1 MLQGRLALQRR
12 PNSRDHWQWSTY
24 NEKATSVE
32 LLRMGSLQ
40 QSSPVVNPLESI
52 EAPVSAV
59 ASVNPLTEGRYRW
72 LDAIWFQLL
81 VSAIIGFMFA
91 LLVMGS
97 EPVNPRNIDWLG
109 EDGCG
114 YYVAWELLRQDPH
127 WHWPLM
133 YTNRMGYPIGDS
145 VALVDV
151 NPWLALPGKV
161 FSSVLP
167 EPFQYFGIQ
176 AAIAYALQLFF
187 ALRLFRI
194 CQRDNYLGIWTAAL
208 FFLIAPPLTFRL
220 KFHYTLANHWLLL
233 AALIVFFQAQQEVPT
248 AVRRFVVSALMLA
261 GIAMA
266 TNPYIAFQVVA
277 VLAAALLSLLW
288 KGKITLLHSAGFMA
302 AMGVVCVIVA
312 YVLGFI
318 IPGGKGYGGAGYR
331 IFSMNLLAPFNPSW
345 FGSIIFPSLVPKL
358 ERGQYEGYVY
368 LGAGVIVLAL
378 IVATVALFQ
387 RSKLKVIDKRWAIP
401 LLLCCVCLT
410 LTALTTKVIAG
421 NRVLVDVDPQ
431 QVLSRF
437 LAPLRSSGRLFWLP
451 YYTILAALLA
461 APYLFMRRARAN
473 ALLAC
478 LLVLQF
484 ADTAPLRRWVY
495 AGLHEPFPKP
505 LKSPVWHQLGSAYEN
520 LIVLPAWQC
529 GARLTPGW
537 VPGDRIFG
545 YLATEQRMAI
555 NSYYSA
561 RYVKEG
567 MEYHC
572 KNPGTNLLNFPL
584 SPDSAYVITPSL
596 AAQVEQNP
604 TGKGKCHDVD
614 GFILCLPTTDFGLPP
629 RTREQGADA
638 TN

>member
-1 MLQGRLALQRR
+1 MGPIQESLPILNPPENLEG
-12 PNSRDHWQWSTY
+12 P
-24 NEKATSVE
+24 ATTGITV
-32 LLRMGSLQ
+32 SL
-40 QSSPVVNPLESI
+40 SKPCPH
-52 EAPVSAV
+52 
-59 ASVNPLTEGRYRW
+59 GW
-72 LDAIWFQLL
+72 LDSIWFQLAA
-81 VSAIIGFMFA
+81 SALIGLMFA

-97 EPVNPRNIDWLG
+97 GPLNPRNIGWLG
-109 EDGCG
+109 EDGEG

-151 NPWLALPGKV
+151 NPWLALPGKL
-161 FSSVLP
+161 FSGWLP

-176 AAIAYALQLFF
+176 AVIAYALQFFF

-194 CQRDNYLGIWTAAL
+194 FQRNNYPGMWIAAL

-220 KFHYTLANHWLLL
+220 KIHYTLANHWLLL
-233 AALIVFFQAQQEVPT
+233 ASLIVFFQAQQEIPT
-248 AVRRFVVSALMLA
+248 AARRFVISALVLA
-261 GIAMA
+261 AAAVA

-277 VLAAALLSLLW
+277 VLTAALLSLLW
-288 KGKITLLHSAGFMA
+288 KRKIGLLPAVGFLA
-302 AMGVVCVIVA
+302 TMGVICVAIS

-318 IPGGKGYGGAGYR
+318 MPGGKGYGGAGYR
-331 IFSMNLLAPFNPSW
+331 IFSMNLLAPINPSW
-345 FGSIIFPSLVPKL
+345 FGSIFLPALVPRL

-368 LGAGVIVLAL
+368 FGAGVLVLAIL
-378 IVATVALFQ
+378 VSIYAVL
-387 RSKLKVIDKRWAIP
+387 RRRKLEVIDKRWAVP
-401 LLLCCVCLT
+401 LFLCCLCLT
-410 LTALTTKVIAG
+410 LMALTTKVIAG
-421 NRVLVDVDPQ
+421 DRVLLDVDPQ

-451 YYTILAALLA
+451 YYAILTGLLA
-461 APYLFMRRARAN
+461 APYLFLRRAQAN

-495 AGLHEPFPKP
+495 AGVHETFPDP
-505 LKSPVWHQLGSAYEN
+505 LQSPVWHQLGSAYGN

-529 GARLTPGW
+529 GPRLTPGW

-545 YLATEQRMAI
+545 FLATEQKMAT

-561 RYVKEG
+561 RYVKKG

-572 KNPGTNLLNFPL
+572 VNPGTDLIKAPL
-584 SPDSAYVITPSL
+584 SPDSAYVVTPAL
-596 AAQVEQNP
+596 AAEIEQNP
-604 TGKGKCHDVD
+604 TGQGKCHDLD
-614 GFILCLPTTDFGLPP
+614 GFILCLPKTDFGLTSE
-629 RTREQGADA
+629 TRSAG
-638 TN
+638 N